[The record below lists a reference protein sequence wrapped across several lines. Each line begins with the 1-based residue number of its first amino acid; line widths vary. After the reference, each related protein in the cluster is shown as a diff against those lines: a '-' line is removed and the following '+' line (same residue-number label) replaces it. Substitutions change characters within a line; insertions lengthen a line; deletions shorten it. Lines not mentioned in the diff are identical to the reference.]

1 MHKRKSTD
9 WPAGSRNGRLIVV
22 GHVRGRGRTR
32 LSVACDCGT
41 KKTVLPGNMSR
52 TLSCGC
58 WRKEEAESVMW
69 SEGRGAVRRTHG
81 RSGTREHIAW
91 MGAKSRCSHPSNHAF
106 RSYGARGI
114 RMCREWSDSF
124 EHFLRDMGPRPAGA
138 TLDRIDNDGPYAPG
152 NCRWA
157 TPKQQANNRRLNHYL
172 SYDGKRLTLAE
183 WAEVVG
189 LDYAT
194 VSQRINKLG
203 WTPARALT
211 TAPRPP
217 KRTHA

>member
-1 MHKRKSTD
+1 
-9 WPAGSRNGRLIVV
+9 
-22 GHVRGRGRTR
+22 
-32 LSVACDCGT
+32 
-41 KKTVLPGNMSR
+41 
-52 TLSCGC
+52 
-58 WRKEEAESVMW
+58 
-69 SEGRGAVRRTHG
+69 
-81 RSGTREHIAW
+81 
-91 MGAKSRCSHPSNHAF
+91 
-106 RSYGARGI
+106 
-114 RMCREWSDSF
+114 MCREWSDSF

-203 WTPARALT
+203 
-211 TAPRPP
+211 
-217 KRTHA
+217 